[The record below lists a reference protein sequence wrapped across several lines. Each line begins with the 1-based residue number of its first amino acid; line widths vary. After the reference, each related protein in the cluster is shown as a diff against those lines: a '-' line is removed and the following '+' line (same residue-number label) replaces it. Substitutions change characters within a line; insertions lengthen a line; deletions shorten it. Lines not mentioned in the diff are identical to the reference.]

1 MAQKSKERNYVGNRE
16 KFLERKKNNL
26 EGKQKNLPKIY
37 AFKWSQQNQ
46 ALLQRGDMF

>member
-1 MAQKSKERNYVGNRE
+1 MQETDKNFQKE
-16 KFLERKKNNL
+16 KNNL

-46 ALLQRGDMF
+46 TLLQRGDVF